1 MNLEI
6 WIAVLI
12 VATMPVAMV
21 TDLSSRRIPNFLTFP
36 LVVAAIATRIHFQ
49 GLPGIGLALTGA
61 ILAPVSLVVLHGGK
75 RPGMG
80 DLKLAVGVGA
90 ALGPITAVVS
100 MLATALIGGALAL
113 VWMMRPGGLLADL
126 VPACLPWVTARG
138 KNSSDPESDPK
149 PNHALETMPY
159 GVAIGL
165 GAMLIMAVRLWTDHD
180 VWFL

>member
-6 WIAVLI
+6 WIAILI
-12 VATMPVAMV
+12 VVAMPVAMI
-21 TDLSSRRIPNFLTFP
+21 TDLSTRRIPNLLTFP
-36 LVVAAIATRIHFQ
+36 LVVAAIATRIYFQ
-49 GLPGIGLALTGA
+49 GWPGLGLALTGA
-61 ILAPVSLVVLHGGK
+61 MLAPISLVILHGGK

-80 DLKLAVGVGA
+80 DLKLAAGVGA
-90 ALGPITAVVS
+90 ALGPITAVAS
-100 MLATALIGGALAL
+100 MLATALIGGVLAI

-126 VPACLPWVTARG
+126 LPTLLPRVAALG
-138 KNSSDPESDPK
+138 KNEPGAGSDSTT
-149 PNHALETMPY
+149 NNALQTMPY

>member
-1 MNLEI
+1 MSLEI
-6 WIAVLI
+6 WISILI
-12 VATMPVAMV
+12 VVAMPLAMF
-21 TDLSSRRIPNFLTFP
+21 TDLSARRIPNYLTFP
-36 LVVAAIATRIHFQ
+36 LVVAAIVTRIQFQ
-49 GLPGIGLALTGA
+49 GWPGLALALTGA
-61 ILAPVSLVVLHGGK
+61 FLAPISLVILHGGK

-113 VWMMRPGGLLADL
+113 VWMMRPGGLLSEL
-126 VPACLPWVTARG
+126 IPACFPRVAALG
-138 KNSSDPESDPK
+138 KNSPDNGAEQG

-165 GAMLIMAVRLWTDHD
+165 GAMLIMGVRLWTDHE